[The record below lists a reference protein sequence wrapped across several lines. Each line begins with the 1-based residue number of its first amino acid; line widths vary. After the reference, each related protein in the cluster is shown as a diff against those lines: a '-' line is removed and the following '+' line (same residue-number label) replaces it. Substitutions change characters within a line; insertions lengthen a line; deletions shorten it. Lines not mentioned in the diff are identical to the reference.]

1 MFVQKNTK
9 NQAFSL
15 AISLSSLSVF
25 PRSALHSNPTFSLS
39 DTKSSSIS
47 LDPAYITRYTMQDF
61 IGSVCRSLVFK
72 PSDDGGVFGGFVEK
86 IGSIIRKS
94 GIGLFSKP
102 PVPALPLI
110 AKSDAIKV
118 KKDDAPI
125 AKSTAIKVKKDDAPT
140 IRWRKGELIG
150 CGAFGRVYMGLNIDS
165 GALLAIKQ
173 VSIAGNSA
181 AKEKTQAH
189 IRELEEEVN
198 LLENLSHPNIVRYL
212 GTTREDA
219 SLNILLEIVPGGSI
233 SSLLGKFGS
242 FPESVIRMYTKQLLL
257 GVEYLHKNG
266 IMHRDI
272 KGANI
277 LVDNKGCIKLADF
290 GASKKVVELATMTG
304 AKSMKGTPYW
314 MAPEVILQTG
324 HSFSADIWSVGC
336 TVIEMATGKPPW
348 SQQYQEVAA
357 LLHIG
362 TTKSHPPIPEHLSAE
377 ATDFLLKCLQKEP
390 NLRPA
395 ASDLLQHPFV
405 TREHQETYPVLRASV
420 KENSGKKMATPEM
433 ELKNSMDPI
442 IRATYT
448 QLKDVHNSVRC
459 STIYPEKFPENVP
472 HWGSGNCDDD
482 MCQIDDED
490 DLVIG
495 ASGKFDFTLLSDDF
509 NKRFNPMFEPDDNW
523 PCKFDDTPEKFPG
536 NVPHW
541 GSGNCDGDMCQI
553 DDEDEFVIGA
563 SGKFDSALLY
573 DDFNKSFNPM
583 SEPNDNWPCKS
594 DDTLELE
601 SKVNLLSGQT
611 VNKATDIPRASGK
624 GNNDFTFPCGPSV
637 AEDDDDDNEVIESK
651 IRAFLDEKG
660 LEVDYLGSGHCDVD
674 MCQIDDED
682 DFVIGVSAKF
692 DSALLSDDFNE
703 SFNPMS
709 EPDDNWPCKSDDT
722 PELESRVNLFSG
734 QTVNKSAD
742 ITRASGKGNND
753 FTFPYGP
760 LVAEDDDDEVL
771 VAKYGLGRGGWCLG
785 RVGLTHGRGVWKGI
799 WLGWEA
805 FWRRVRFGTYSQCVS
820 NIGTESVQTLSQ
832 VQPPKPSEWKE
843 IVRDDQ
849 ELINPS
855 TSFCERKRIWKE
867 ELYEELERKR
877 GKLLGLLLQIAE
889 HKQQE
894 VCGLEN
900 SVSTAYG
907 SWEEITIW
915 VSSISFHEY
924 AEITFQSTS
933 DVSIY
938 GGKGDYR
945 SEICSPVS
953 IVSKGEILQQNTT
966 NAHNSDSN
974 SYLKTDCSDFEVIRV
989 VVGTMPVGHLYS
1001 RLVPLVLILVHG
1013 SNPID
1018 IIDPRCEI
1026 LLIVQKK
1033 IDLQG
1038 GNQLRLLG
1046 FAAIYRFY
1054 HYPDSLRLRLSQ
1066 IFVLPPY
1073 QRKGYGRHLLEVLNN
1088 VAVCENVYDLTI
1100 EEPLD
1105 SLQHV
1110 RTCIDV
1116 GRLLVFNRIQK
1127 ALNST
1132 ILRDLGA
1139 VEKRLN
1145 YFGQNLLLNPSK
1157 KRMLMKQ
1164 NNSRKK
1170 RCKKILANRKQL
1182 LLKPT
1187 QKRMSI
1193 KRRHNFKYWKV
1204 MMISRKNQSKT
1215 SHSSFHATKLT
1226 REPLYEN
1233 KLALQPTI
1241 EEFKKNDLAFARNSY
1256 AGRSYVFSTLINITT
1271 TSTLKLQRKFNN
1283 IN

>member
-25 PRSALHSNPTFSLS
+25 PRSALHSSPTFSLS

-257 GVEYLHKNG
+257 GVEYLHRNG

-324 HSFSADIWSVGC
+324 YSFSADIWSVGC

-433 ELKNSMDPI
+433 ELKNST
-442 IRATYT
+442 TYT

-459 STIYPEKFPENVP
+459 STIYPEKFPGNVP

-495 ASGKFDFTLLSDDF
+495 ASGKFDFTLLSEDF
-509 NKRFNPMFEPDDNW
+509 NKRFNPMFEPNDNW

-536 NVPHW
+536 NVPRW
-541 GSGNCDGDMCQI
+541 GSGNCDDDMCQI

-563 SGKFDSALLY
+563 STKFDSALLS

-583 SEPNDNWPCKS
+583 SEPDDNWPCKS
-594 DDTLELE
+594 DDTPELE

-637 AEDDDDDNEVIESK
+637 AEDDDDDNEVIEAVHSG
-651 IRAFLDEKG
+651 LLQG
-660 LEVDYLGSGHCDVD
+660 LEVDYSGSGYCDVD

-709 EPDDNWPCKSDDT
+709 EPDDHWPCKSDDT

-753 FTFPYGP
+753 FTFPCGP

-785 RVGLTHGRGVWKGI
+785 RVGLTHGQGVWKGI

-805 FWRRVRFGTYSQCVS
+805 FWRRVCFGTYSQCVS

-855 TSFCERKRIWKE
+855 TSFCERKRIWEE

-877 GKLLGLLLQIAE
+877 
-889 HKQQE
+889 
-894 VCGLEN
+894 
-900 SVSTAYG
+900 
-907 SWEEITIW
+907 EITIW
-915 VSSISFHEY
+915 VSSISFHAY

-933 DVSIY
+933 D

-945 SEICSPVS
+945 SEICSLVS

-974 SYLKTDCSDFEVIRV
+974 SYLKTDCSDLEGDKRNVGRRGRTWVEVIRNDMTIVNLTKNVIVNGANGRKLIHVIRV

-1001 RLVPLVLILVHG
+1001 RLVPLVLILVDG

-1088 VAVCENVYDLTI
+1088 VAICENVYDLTI

-1116 GRLLVFNRIQK
+1116 GRLLVFNPIQK

-1132 ILRDLGA
+1132 ILLEVIRKDSGA
-1139 VEKRLN
+1139 AEKRVIEFPID
-1145 YFGQNLLLNPSK
+1145 YDQEMSFALLEK
-1157 KRMLMKQ
+1157 
-1164 NNSRKK
+1164 
-1170 RCKKILANRKQL
+1170 
-1182 LLKPT
+1182 
-1187 QKRMSI
+1187 
-1193 KRRHNFKYWKV
+1193 
-1204 MMISRKNQSKT
+1204 
-1215 SHSSFHATKLT
+1215 
-1226 REPLYEN
+1226 
-1233 KLALQPTI
+1233 
-1241 EEFKKNDLAFARNSY
+1241 
-1256 AGRSYVFSTLINITT
+1256 
-1271 TSTLKLQRKFNN
+1271 
-1283 IN
+1283 